1 MTTFVFS
8 DEQQDLR
15 DMVRRFLAEKSP
27 VSEVRRLMATEAG
40 YDPAVWSQLG
50 QLGLAGLTIPEK
62 YGGAGCGP
70 VEQLVVCEEMGAA
83 LLCAPYLASAVL
95 AAGALVASGD
105 AAAQADLLPPIASGE
120 TIATLAVPEDDGSWT
135 PDEFRVTARR
145 SGDRYL
151 LDGRKSFVLDGTIA
165 GLVLVAASSD
175 DGPGLF
181 AVDGDAPGLSRQ
193 AMQTLDMTRK
203 QAVLTFTGSPGWL
216 VGQPGAAVEIVAQAV
231 RGGVLALAAEQVGGA
246 QRCLDMAVA
255 YAKVRHQFGR
265 AIGSFQAIK
274 HMCADMLLE
283 VESARSAAYYAAW
296 AAADGAADLPLVASL
311 AKAYCSEAYFHV
323 AASNIQVYG
332 GIGFTWEHDAHLYY
346 RRAKS
351 AEVML
356 GTPASH
362 REAAAGL
369 LLNDARRLA
378 VASHVP
384 GRVHLAHQLL
394 PAAVGDADAG
404 GGGRRRQLRCRA
416 DHRVPA
422 ARHRGCRG
430 RSSDQVVR
438 LPEPS
443 PDHPPLS
450 P

>member
-1 MTTFVFS
+1 
-8 DEQQDLR
+8 
-15 DMVRRFLAEKSP
+15 MVRRFLAEKSP

-40 YDPAVWSQLG
+40 YDPAVWAQLG
-50 QLGLAGLTIPEK
+50 QLGLAGLIIPEK

-70 VEQLVVCEEMGAA
+70 VEQLIACEEMGAA

-95 AAGALVASGD
+95 ATWALLASGD
-105 AAAQADLLPPIASGE
+105 AVAQADLLPGIASGE
-120 TIATLAVPEDDGSWT
+120 TIATLAVPEDDGSWA

-151 LDGRKSFVLDGTIA
+151 LDGRKSFVLDGMIA
-165 GLVLVAASSD
+165 DLILVAASSD
-175 DGPGLF
+175 DGPALF
-181 AVDGDAPGLSRQ
+181 AVGGPGDGSAAGLSRQ

-203 QAVLTFTGSPGWL
+203 QAVLTFSGTPGRL
-216 VGQPGAAVEIVAQAV
+216 AGQPGAAAEIVAQAI

-283 VESARSAAYYAAW
+283 VESARSAAYRAAW
-296 AAADGAADLPLVASL
+296 AAADGAADLPLFASL

-323 AASNIQVYG
+323 AASNIQVHG

-362 REAAAGL
+362 REVVAGL
-369 LLNDARRLA
+369 LLKDAAGQAGQLELIRAAAWCFEVVGRAGPEGLA
-378 VASHVP
+378 DRGGLAPVACAIL
-384 GRVHLAHQLL
+384 GA
-394 PAAVGDADAG
+394 
-404 GGGRRRQLRCRA
+404 
-416 DHRVPA
+416 
-422 ARHRGCRG
+422 
-430 RSSDQVVR
+430 
-438 LPEPS
+438 
-443 PDHPPLS
+443 
-450 P
+450 

>member
-1 MTTFVFS
+1 MPKFVLTE
-8 DEQQDLR
+8 EQQDLR

-27 VSEVRRLMATEAG
+27 VSEVRRLMATESG
-40 YDPAVWSQLG
+40 YDPAVWAQLG
-50 QLGLAGLTIPEK
+50 QLGLAGLIIPEK

-70 VEQLVVCEEMGAA
+70 VEQLIVCEEMGAA
-83 LLCAPYLASAVL
+83 LLSAPYLASAVL
-95 AAGALVASGD
+95 AAGALLASGD
-105 AAAQADLLPPIASGE
+105 AAAQAEFLPPIASGE

-135 PDEFRVTARR
+135 PDEFSVTARR

-151 LDGRKSFVLDGTIA
+151 LDGRKSFVLDGMVADLI
-165 GLVLVAASSD
+165 LVAASSD
-175 DGPGLF
+175 DGPALF
-181 AVDGDAPGLSRQ
+181 AVGGGAPGLSGQ

-203 QAVLTFTGSPGWL
+203 QAVLTFSGTPGRP
-216 VGQPGAAVEIVAQAV
+216 VGQPGAAAEIVAQAV
-231 RGGVLALAAEQVGGA
+231 RGGMLALAAEQVGGA

-265 AIGSFQAIK
+265 AIGSFQAVK

-311 AKAYCSEAYFHV
+311 AKARCSEAYFQV
-323 AASNIQVYG
+323 AASNIQVHG

-362 REAAAGL
+362 REVVAGL
-369 LLNDARRLA
+369 LLEDTTDSCPIRHAGTGPEQHGCPN
-378 VASHVP
+378 H
-384 GRVHLAHQLL
+384 
-394 PAAVGDADAG
+394 AAGTT
-404 GGGRRRQLRCRA
+404 
-416 DHRVPA
+416 
-422 ARHRGCRG
+422 
-430 RSSDQVVR
+430 
-438 LPEPS
+438 
-443 PDHPPLS
+443 
-450 P
+450 

>member
-1 MTTFVFS
+1 MPKFVFTE
-8 DEQQDLR
+8 EQQDLR

-40 YDPAVWSQLG
+40 YDPAVWAQLG

-70 VEQLVVCEEMGAA
+70 VEQLIVCEEAGAA
-83 LLCAPYLASAVL
+83 LLSAPYLASAVL
-95 AAGALVASGD
+95 AAGALLASSD
-105 AAAQADLLPPIASGE
+105 AS
-120 TIATLAVPEDDGSWT
+120 
-135 PDEFRVTARR
+135 ARR

-151 LDGRKSFVLDGTIA
+151 LDGRKSFVLDGMVADLI
-165 GLVLVAASSD
+165 LVAASSD
-175 DGPGLF
+175 DGPALF
-181 AVDGDAPGLSRQ
+181 AVGGEAPGLSRQ

-203 QAVLTFTGSPGWL
+203 QAVLTFSGTPGRP
-216 VGQPGAAVEIVAQAV
+216 VSQPGAAAEIVAQAV
-231 RGGVLALAAEQVGGA
+231 RGGMLALAAEQVGGA

-265 AIGSFQAIK
+265 AIGSFQAVK

-311 AKAYCSEAYFHV
+311 AKAHCSEAYFHV
-323 AASNIQVYG
+323 ATSNIQVHG

-356 GTPASH
+356 GMPASH
-362 REAAAGL
+362 REVVVGL
-369 LLNDARRLA
+369 LLKDTT
-378 VASHVP
+378 
-384 GRVHLAHQLL
+384 G
-394 PAAVGDADAG
+394 
-404 GGGRRRQLRCRA
+404 
-416 DHRVPA
+416 
-422 ARHRGCRG
+422 
-430 RSSDQVVR
+430 
-438 LPEPS
+438 
-443 PDHPPLS
+443 
-450 P
+450 

>member
-1 MTTFVFS
+1 
-8 DEQQDLR
+8 
-15 DMVRRFLAEKSP
+15 MVRRFLADKSP

-40 YDPAVWSQLG
+40 YDTAVWAQFG
-50 QLGLAGLTIPEK
+50 QLGLTGLTIPDK

-70 VEQLVVCEEMGAA
+70 VEQLIVCEEMGAA

-95 AAGALVASGD
+95 AAGALLASGD
-105 AAAQADLLPPIASGE
+105 AAAQADLLPQIASGE
-120 TIATLAVPEDDGSWT
+120 TIATLAVPEDDGSWA
-135 PDEFRVTARR
+135 PGEFKVTARR

-165 GLVLVAASSD
+165 GLILVAASSD
-175 DGPGLF
+175 NGPALF

-193 AMQTLDMTRK
+193 AMQTIDMTRK
-203 QAVLTFTGSPGWL
+203 QAVLTFSRTPGQP
-216 VGQPGAAVEIVAQAV
+216 VGQPGAAAEIVAQAV

-255 YAKVRHQFGR
+255 HAKVRHQFGR
-265 AIGSFQAIK
+265 PVGSFQAVK

-283 VESARSAAYYAAW
+283 VESARSAAYHAAW

-323 AASNIQVYG
+323 AASNIQVHG

-362 REAAAGL
+362 REVAAGL
-369 LLNDARRLA
+369 LLNDAM
-378 VASHVP
+378 
-384 GRVHLAHQLL
+384 G
-394 PAAVGDADAG
+394 
-404 GGGRRRQLRCRA
+404 
-416 DHRVPA
+416 
-422 ARHRGCRG
+422 
-430 RSSDQVVR
+430 
-438 LPEPS
+438 
-443 PDHPPLS
+443 
-450 P
+450 

>member
-1 MTTFVFS
+1 MTTFVFT

-27 VSEVRRLMATEAG
+27 VSEVRRLMATETG
-40 YDPAVWSQLG
+40 YDPAVWAQLG
-50 QLGLAGLTIPEK
+50 ELGLAGLTIPEK

-70 VEQLVVCEEMGAA
+70 VEQLIVCEEMGAA
-83 LLCAPYLASAVL
+83 LLCAPYLASTVL
-95 AAGALVASGD
+95 ATWALLASGD
-105 AAAQADLLPPIASGE
+105 AVVQADLLPGIASGE
-120 TIATLAVPEDDGSWT
+120 RIATLAVPEEDGSWA

-151 LDGRKSFVLDGTIA
+151 LDGRKSFVLDGMVADLI
-165 GLVLVAASSD
+165 LVAASSD
-175 DGPGLF
+175 DGPALF
-181 AVDGDAPGLSRQ
+181 AVGGPGDGPGDDRALGLSRQ

-203 QAVLTFTGSPGWL
+203 QAVLTFSGTPGRL
-216 VGQPGAAVEIVAQAV
+216 VGQPGAAAEIVAQAV
-231 RGGVLALAAEQVGGA
+231 RGGVLALVAEQVGGA

-296 AAADGAADLPLVASL
+296 AAAEGAADLPLVASL

-323 AASNIQVYG
+323 AASNIQVHG

-362 REAAAGL
+362 REVAASMLLKDAAG
-369 LLNDARRLA
+369 
-378 VASHVP
+378 
-384 GRVHLAHQLL
+384 
-394 PAAVGDADAG
+394 
-404 GGGRRRQLRCRA
+404 
-416 DHRVPA
+416 
-422 ARHRGCRG
+422 
-430 RSSDQVVR
+430 
-438 LPEPS
+438 
-443 PDHPPLS
+443 
-450 P
+450 

>member
-1 MTTFVFS
+1 MTTYVFT

-27 VSEVRRLMATEAG
+27 VSEVRRLMGTEAG
-40 YDPAVWSQLG
+40 YDPAVWAQLG

-62 YGGAGCGP
+62 YGGAGRGP
-70 VEQLVVCEEMGAA
+70 VEQLIVCEEMGAA

-95 AAGALVASGD
+95 ATWALLASGD
-105 AAAQADLLPPIASGE
+105 AGAQADLLPPIASGE
-120 TIATLAVPEDDGSWT
+120 RIATLAVPEDDGSWT
-135 PDEFRVTARR
+135 PGGFGVTARP

-151 LDGRKSFVLDGTIA
+151 LDGRKSFVLDGMIA
-165 GLVLVAASSD
+165 DLILVAASSD
-175 DGPGLF
+175 DGPALF
-181 AVDGDAPGLSRQ
+181 AVDGPGDGSAPGLSRQ

-203 QAVLTFTGSPGWL
+203 QAVLTFTGTPGRL
-216 VGQPGAAVEIVAQAV
+216 VGQPGAAAEIVAQAI

-255 YAKVRHQFGR
+255 YAKVRRQFGR

-274 HMCADMLLE
+274 HICADMLLE
-283 VESARSAAYYAAW
+283 VESARSAAYHAAW
-296 AAADGAADLPLVASL
+296 RAADGAADLPLVASL

-323 AASNIQVYG
+323 AASNIQVHG

-362 REAAAGL
+362 REIVADLLLKAAA
-369 LLNDARRLA
+369 D
-378 VASHVP
+378 
-384 GRVHLAHQLL
+384 
-394 PAAVGDADAG
+394 
-404 GGGRRRQLRCRA
+404 
-416 DHRVPA
+416 
-422 ARHRGCRG
+422 
-430 RSSDQVVR
+430 
-438 LPEPS
+438 
-443 PDHPPLS
+443 
-450 P
+450 

>member
-1 MTTFVFS
+1 MTTFVFT

-40 YDPAVWSQLG
+40 YDPAVWAQLG
-50 QLGLAGLTIPEK
+50 QLGLAGLIIPEK

-70 VEQLVVCEEMGAA
+70 VEQLIVCEEMGAA
-83 LLCAPYLASAVL
+83 LLCAPYLSSAVL
-95 AAGALVASGD
+95 AAGALLASGD
-105 AAAQADLLPPIASGE
+105 AAAQADLLPGIASGE
-120 TIATLAVPEDDGSWT
+120 TIATLAVPEDDGSWA

-151 LDGRKSFVLDGTIA
+151 LDGRKSFVLDGMIA
-165 GLVLVAASSD
+165 DLILVAASSD
-175 DGPGLF
+175 DGPALF
-181 AVDGDAPGLSRQ
+181 AVDGDAPGLSGQ

-203 QAVLTFTGSPGWL
+203 QAVLTFSGIPGRP
-216 VGQPGAAVEIVAQAV
+216 VGEPAAATEIVAQAV

-274 HMCADMLLE
+274 HTCAD
-283 VESARSAAYYAAW
+283 RSAAYRAAW

-323 AASNIQVYG
+323 AASNIQVHG

-356 GTPASH
+356 GTPVSH
-362 REAAAGL
+362 RDVVAGL
-369 LLNDARRLA
+369 LLKM
-378 VASHVP
+378 
-384 GRVHLAHQLL
+384 
-394 PAAVGDADAG
+394 AG
-404 GGGRRRQLRCRA
+404 GEA
-416 DHRVPA
+416 
-422 ARHRGCRG
+422 
-430 RSSDQVVR
+430 
-438 LPEPS
+438 
-443 PDHPPLS
+443 
-450 P
+450 

>member
-1 MTTFVFS
+1 MTTFVFT

-40 YDPAVWSQLG
+40 YDPAVWTQLG

-70 VEQLVVCEEMGAA
+70 VEQLIVCEEMGAA
-83 LLCAPYLASAVL
+83 LLCAPYLSSTVL
-95 AAGALVASGD
+95 GTWALLASGD
-105 AAAQADLLPPIASGE
+105 AVAQADLLPGIASGE
-120 TIATLAVPEDDGSWT
+120 TIATLAVPEDDGSWA

-151 LDGRKSFVLDGTIA
+151 LDGRKSFVLDGMIA
-165 GLVLVAASSD
+165 DLILVAATSD
-175 DGPGLF
+175 DGPALF
-181 AVDGDAPGLSRQ
+181 AVDGDALGLSSQ
-193 AMQTLDMTRK
+193 PVQTLDMTRK
-203 QAVLTFTGSPGWL
+203 QAVLTFSGTPGRL
-216 VGQPGAAVEIVAQAV
+216 IGQPGAAAEIVAQAV

-255 YAKVRHQFGR
+255 YAKVRYQFGR

-283 VESARSAAYYAAW
+283 VESARSAAYHAAW
-296 AAADGAADLPLVASL
+296 AAADGAADLPLVVSL

-323 AASNIQVYG
+323 AASNIQVHG

-362 REAAAGL
+362 REVVAGL
-369 LLNDARRLA
+369 LLEDA
-378 VASHVP
+378 
-384 GRVHLAHQLL
+384 
-394 PAAVGDADAG
+394 AG
-404 GGGRRRQLRCRA
+404 
-416 DHRVPA
+416 
-422 ARHRGCRG
+422 
-430 RSSDQVVR
+430 
-438 LPEPS
+438 
-443 PDHPPLS
+443 
-450 P
+450 